1 MVARGKVLLGLMGS
15 LGGDLH
21 FVRDEG
27 RSADDG
33 GCAVGDSR
41 KIHSSQTKVME
52 QTSDY
57 SEIAGGG
64 DDAPEYP

>member
-1 MVARGKVLLGLMGS
+1 M
-15 LGGDLH
+15 GGDLH